1 MSAILTVV
9 RQDGEMF
16 YHRRGKLYSCW
27 SNPNWR
33 TDATHFKTVKHAVRV
48 ARKKYVMGY
57 EYRSWL
63 ASAI

>member
-1 MSAILTVV
+1 MSVILTVV

-33 TDATHFKTVKHAVRV
+33 TDATHFKTMKYAVRV
-48 ARKKYVMGY
+48 ARRKYIMGY
-57 EYRSWL
+57 QYISWQ
-63 ASAI
+63 ATAI